1 MAAAEWS
8 ETVVVRSQVYLTVH
22 KTEIAQ
28 KATHFL
34 PQNLSGK
41 PVLQQYGMKQL
52 TVE

>member
-8 ETVVVRSQVYLTVH
+8 KTVSRQKSSLSYGVSDRDRTKGRL
-22 KTEIAQ
+22 KTSDE
-28 KATHFL
+28 
-34 PQNLSGK
+34 K